1 MSWQITLMT
10 RCPALSKVQIHLFV
24 TTIFHLL
31 AFPKA
36 CHIFLLKKTM
46 SWDVF
51 RLTSHRYEQDKRCN
65 DVLQYALK
73 GTKEMMN

>member
-1 MSWQITLMT
+1 MSWQITLMK

-24 TTIFHLL
+24 TSIFHLL

-51 RLTSHRYEQDKRCN
+51 VSPVIDMNKKK
-65 DVLQYALK
+65 DV
-73 GTKEMMN
+73 MMCYSML